1 MDDLEEREDLEDQ
14 DDDEER
20 ENDQDDDLKSEGS
33 KNSLQDELGA
43 L

>member
-1 MDDLEEREDLEDQ
+1 MDDLEEREDMEDQ
-14 DDDEER
+14 DEDEER
-20 ENDQDDDLKSEGS
+20 EEDQDDDLKSVGS